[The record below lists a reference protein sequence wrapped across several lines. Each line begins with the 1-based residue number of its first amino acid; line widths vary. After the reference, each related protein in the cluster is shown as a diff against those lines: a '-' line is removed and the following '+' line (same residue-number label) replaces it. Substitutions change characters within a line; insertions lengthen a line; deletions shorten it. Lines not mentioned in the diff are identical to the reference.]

1 MIVLAGDIGGT
12 HARLALVDVG
22 ALTLA
27 FVRKQDYSSHEYP
40 GLTPIVQRFL
50 DAGGPRPERA
60 CLGIAGPVIDQ
71 RTRTPNLPWTIDAA
85 DLARETGIKDTR
97 LVNDFAAVGHAVGR
111 LGPGD
116 VVTLQEGLSRPHG
129 TIALIGAGTGLGEGF
144 LVWDGARYRVQGSEG
159 GHVDFAAA
167 DELEWG
173 LARFL
178 HNDHAHVSYERVL
191 SGAGLAA
198 VYRYLALAAFAPEQ
212 PAVRAEMARE
222 DPAAVVTRH
231 ALDGSDALCGRALEL
246 FVTVYGRHAGQLAI
260 TVLATG
266 GVYVAGGI
274 APRII
279 SRLTGG
285 GFVAAFRAQGRLSD
299 FARAVPLHVIVNPE
313 VGLVGSA
320 AAAYAGA
327 DAAD

>member
-1 MIVLAGDIGGT
+1 MIVLAGDVGGT

-22 ALTLA
+22 PNALTI
-27 FVRKQDYSSHEYP
+27 VRRQDFASRDYP
-40 GLTPIVQRFL
+40 GLTPVIRQFL
-50 DAGGPRPERA
+50 SAAGPRAERA
-60 CLGIAGPVIDQ
+60 CFGIAGPVVGQ
-71 RTRTPNLPWTIDAA
+71 RARTPNLPWTLDAA
-85 DLARETGIKDTR
+85 ELARETGIKDTR
-97 LVNDFAAVGHAVGR
+97 LLNDFAAVGHAIGR
-111 LGPGD
+111 LGPSD
-116 VVTLQEGLSRPHG
+116 VVTLQEGLPRPRG

-178 HNDHAHVSYERVL
+178 HQEHAHVSYERVL

-212 PAVRAEMARE
+212 PAVRAEMTRE
-222 DPAAVVTRH
+222 DPAAVVTRR
-231 ALDGSDALCGRALEL
+231 ALEGSDALCARALEL
-246 FVTVYGRHAGQLAI
+246 FITVYGRHAGQLAI

-274 APRII
+274 APRITP
-279 SRLTGG
+279 RLKDG

-299 FARAVPLHVIVNPE
+299 FALALPVHVIVNPDA
-313 VGLVGSA
+313 GLMGSA
-320 AAAYAGA
+320 AAAFAGA
-327 DAAD
+327 DSPA